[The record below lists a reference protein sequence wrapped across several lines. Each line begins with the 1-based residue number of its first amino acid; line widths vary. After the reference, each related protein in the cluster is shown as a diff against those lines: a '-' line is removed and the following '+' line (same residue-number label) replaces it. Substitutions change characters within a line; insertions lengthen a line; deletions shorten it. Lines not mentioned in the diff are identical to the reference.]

1 MEGLEQSKE
10 GSDEYVIHSAVLL
23 LIVVQELIGKI
34 DVTINRVRQTHQT
47 EGIRVIMLQHFL
59 NYRFISRN
67 RTV

>member
-34 DVTINRVRQTHQT
+34 DVTINRVR
-47 EGIRVIMLQHFL
+47 
-59 NYRFISRN
+59 
-67 RTV
+67 